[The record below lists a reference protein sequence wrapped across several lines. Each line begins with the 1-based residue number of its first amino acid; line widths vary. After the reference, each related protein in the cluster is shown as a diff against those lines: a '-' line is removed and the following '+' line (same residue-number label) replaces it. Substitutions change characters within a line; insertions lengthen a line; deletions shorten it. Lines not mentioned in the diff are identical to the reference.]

1 MNATHHRLLV
11 HEGAFAAIGPS
22 GDITGARGTVPEG
35 LFADDAR
42 HLSRWQ
48 LTIDGTTPVVLAP
61 ATAGPRARSAL
72 IPGGRGA
79 EPPAHTVF
87 REQRLERGTL
97 VEELRLVANRAPAG
111 TVVLAMTVDAD
122 FADQFEL
129 RSDHRWYDKPHAV
142 RSRRA
147 LPDGIELGYRR
158 QEWHSRTVITAEP
171 APDAV
176 EETGSGARRL
186 VWRLRPAPGEAAV
199 VTLRVT
205 PLPHGAD
212 GTHGAHG
219 APLAADAP
227 APERATAG
235 LDTTADTT
243 GGPDSAARGAT
254 EPGAGALPGSGTEAG
269 ATDGS
274 WPELDVLCRQ
284 GAADLAA
291 LGTAA
296 TGPAG
301 EPLRVPAAGV
311 PWLATLLGRNAL
323 LTSLF
328 TLDRRP
334 SDAVDTLLALAAAQ
348 ATADE
353 PDRVAQPGKIVH
365 EMRRGEL
372 AHFGQVPYA
381 RYYGAL
387 DTTPLFLVL
396 LGAHAEATGDDGPAR
411 RLEPTARAAV
421 RWMFEHGGLD
431 AHGYL
436 VYRPDEGGRANQS
449 WKDSPGA
456 ICHADGTPARGRL
469 SAAATQGY
477 AYDALRRTAG
487 LARRTWSDPGYAA
500 ELDAAAVALRARFV
514 RDFWMPE
521 HDLPAPAVD
530 GDGARVGSLS
540 SDAGHVLW
548 SGLLDEERALLT
560 ARRLLRPDFFSG
572 WGVRTLAAGQP
583 AYHPLSQHRGA
594 VWAHDTAVLAL
605 GLTRYG
611 LTDLARRVAEAVV
624 ATAEASGGRLPEV
637 VAGYGRE
644 GRSAP
649 VPHPHACGPR
659 AWTAATPFALLRAV
673 GPGRGAAPAP
683 TGAGAVAVNGA
694 ATGAEGV
701 AVAQPPEVSSSA
713 SAVTVAQS

>member
-87 REQRLERGTL
+87 REQRLEHGTL

-158 QEWHSRTVITAEP
+158 QEWHSRTLITAEP

-186 VWRLRPAPGEAAV
+186 VWRLRPAPGEAVV

-212 GTHGAHG
+212 GAAGTPA
-219 APLAADAP
+219 APVPDDAAP
-227 APERATAG
+227 AAEPAGDAVSDAATPA
-235 LDTTADTT
+235 
-243 GGPDSAARGAT
+243 
-254 EPGAGALPGSGTEAG
+254 
-269 ATDGS
+269 GS
-274 WPELDVLCRQ
+274 WPELDALCRQ

-296 TGPAG
+296 TGPDG

-323 LTSLF
+323 FTSLF

-396 LGAHAEATGDDGPAR
+396 LGAHAEATGDDGTAR
-411 RLEPTARAAV
+411 RLEPAARAAV
-421 RWMFEHGGLD
+421 RWMVEHGGLGT
-431 AHGYL
+431 HGYL

-477 AYDALRRTAG
+477 AYAALRRTAA
-487 LARRTWSDPGYAA
+487 LARRSWADPGYAD
-500 ELDAAAVALRARFV
+500 ELETAARALRERFV

-530 GDGARVGSLS
+530 GEGARVGSLS

-548 SGLLDEERALLT
+548 SGLLDEELARRA
-560 ARRLLRPDFFSG
+560 ADRLLRPDFYSG

-605 GLTRYG
+605 GLARYG
-611 LTDLARRVAEAVV
+611 LADHARRVAEAVV
-624 ATAEASGGRLPEV
+624 ATAETPGGRLPEV
-637 VAGYGRE
+637 VAGYGRD

-659 AWTAATPFALLRAV
+659 AWTAATPFALRRAV
-673 GPGRGAAPAP
+673 AAGRGGPGAEPAAFAEA
-683 TGAGAVAVNGA
+683 AG
-694 ATGAEGV
+694 
-701 AVAQPPEVSSSA
+701 QPPEVSSSA

>member
-11 HEGAFAAIGPS
+11 HEGAFAAVGPS

-48 LTIDGTTPVVLAP
+48 LTIDGTTPLVLAP

-97 VEELRLVANRAPAG
+97 VEEIRLVANRAPAG

-158 QEWHSRTVITAEP
+158 QEWHSRTVITSQPPPE
-171 APDAV
+171 AV

-212 GTHGAHG
+212 DA
-219 APLAADAP
+219 AP
-227 APERATAG
+227 APAAP
-235 LDTTADTT
+235 
-243 GGPDSAARGAT
+243 GPQHT
-254 EPGAGALPGSGTEAG
+254 EPAADPAAAPVPGR
-269 ATDGS
+269 GS
-274 WPELDVLCRQ
+274 WPELDALCRQ
-284 GAADLAA
+284 GATDLTA
-291 LGTAA
+291 LGTVA
-296 TGPAG
+296 TGPSG
-301 EPLRVPAAGV
+301 EALRVPAAGV
-311 PWLATLLGRNAL
+311 PWLAALLGRNAL
-323 LTSLF
+323 FTSLF
-328 TLDRRP
+328 TLDHRP
-334 SDAVDTLLALAAAQ
+334 ADALDTLLALAAAQ

-353 PDRVAQPGKIVH
+353 PERVAQPGKIVH

-396 LGAHAEATGDDGPAR
+396 LGAHAEATGDDSTAR
-411 RLEPTARAAV
+411 RLEPAARAAV

-431 AHGYL
+431 THGYL
-436 VYRPDEGGRANQS
+436 VYHPDEGGRANQS

-469 SAAATQGY
+469 SAAAAQGY
-477 AYDALRRTAG
+477 AYDALRRTAA
-487 LARRTWSDPGYAA
+487 LARRIWADPGYGTKLDQAA
-500 ELDAAAVALRARFV
+500 DALRERFQ

-530 GDGARVGSLS
+530 GDGARVESLS

-548 SGLLDEERALLT
+548 SGLLGEDHARRT
-560 ARRLLRPDFFSG
+560 ADRLLRPDFFSG
-572 WGVRTLAAGQP
+572 WGVRTLAAGQD

-605 GLTRYG
+605 GLARYG
-611 LTDLARRVAEAVV
+611 LADGARRVAEAVV

-637 VAGYGRE
+637 VAGYGRQ

-673 GPGRGAAPAP
+673 AP
-683 TGAGAVAVNGA
+683 GAGRATA
-694 ATGAEGV
+694 ASAAYRVEAAE
-701 AVAQPPEVSSSA
+701 AEKPADQPPEVSSSA